1 MRSLRF
7 LHMADV
13 HLDKPF
19 SGRGAERRDL
29 LRKSLRD
36 SFERAVSIALE
47 EKLDSFL
54 IAGDLFDRPDPS
66 IDAESF
72 LLGQLR
78 RLDEASIPVFYA
90 TGNHDPLGGSRGRP
104 IDWPEN
110 VILFQTGRPERR
122 PVVDRS
128 GRTVA
133 HVTGA
138 GHESPAVGENL
149 AARFPAADSSLPEIA
164 LLHANVEGSAASGA
178 HERYAPCGTSDLEG
192 KGYDYWAL
200 GHIHKREIFGTNP
213 PACYPGSL
221 QGLTRRETGEKGV
234 VVVEVESGMPPSIDF
249 RSTAPVTRE
258 EIHVDV
264 GSAGTVAAL
273 RERVLSEISGAGRGG
288 PIVLT
293 IFLTGRSALFDE
305 LRDREELAAIE
316 RGLILDTDLSGL
328 SIRTDRLTRS
338 VEPEKARV
346 GSIET
351 MLDLLEALR
360 EGREPFDPVVPEDLA
375 NIAAREKDGRA
386 DYLLS
391 LLDGMEEEIVHRMW
405 EEES

>member
-1 MRSLRF
+1 MSSFRF

-13 HLDKPF
+13 HLDKPLK
-19 SGRGAERRDL
+19 GRGFEQRNL
-29 LRKSLRD
+29 FRKSLCD

-47 EKLDSFL
+47 EKLDAFL

-66 IDAESF
+66 IDAETF

-78 RLDEASIPVFYA
+78 RLDEGSIPVFYA
-90 TGNHDPLGGSRGRP
+90 TGNHDPIGGSRARP
-104 IDWPEN
+104 IGWPEN
-110 VILFQTGRPERR
+110 VTLFLAGTPERR
-122 PVVDRS
+122 PVEDRS
-128 GRTVA
+128 GSTIA

-149 AARFPAADSSLPEIA
+149 AALFPVADSSLPEIA
-164 LLHANVEGSAASGA
+164 LLHANVEGIAASGA

-200 GHIHKREIFGTNP
+200 GHIHKRETFGTSP

-221 QGLTRRETGEKGV
+221 QGLTRNETGEMGV
-234 VVVEVESGMPPSIDF
+234 VIVEVESGLPPSIEF
-249 RSTAPVTRE
+249 HSTAPVTRE
-258 EIHVDV
+258 EIRVDV

-273 RERVLSEISGAGRGG
+273 RDSLLSEISGAGPGG
-288 PIVLT
+288 PIDLT
-293 IFLTGRSALFDE
+293 LFLTGRSVLFDE
-305 LRDREELAAIE
+305 LRDRDGLAALE
-316 RGLILDTDLSGL
+316 KDLVLDTDLAGL
-328 SIRTDRLTRS
+328 SIRTDHLARS
-338 VEPEKARV
+338 VDPEKARV

-360 EGREPFDPVVPEDLA
+360 KGREPFDAVAPEDLA
-375 NIAAREKDGRA
+375 GSTARDSDGRA

-391 LLDGMEEEIVHRMW
+391 LLEGMEEEIVHRMW
-405 EEES
+405 KEEE